1 MHEFLSHSDNNELDF
16 NSPVVY
22 GVDGDFQDDPADAE
36 IEFAKISAAF
46 GSDTAKAASV
56 SLEGKSLKRKAAAAA
71 HDASLRSETT
81 LKLVETWRKR
91 VSQDHLCLC
100 SYSRNTCS

>member
-16 NSPVVY
+16 NSPVDY

-46 GSDTAKAASV
+46 GSDTAKAAP
-56 SLEGKSLKRKAAAAA
+56 LYLNAR
-71 HDASLRSETT
+71 LRRLHMMPLFGARQRSSWW
-81 LKLVETWRKR
+81 KLGEKG
-91 VSQDHLCLC
+91 
-100 SYSRNTCS
+100 